1 MWVTESKLEESEV
14 ESCQMDV
21 FQDLTCIL
29 GASSGLVSVGG
40 KLRVGIWHDYM
51 IELFM
56 LVNAPLR
63 LQLRLQHPQTTP
75 PKQLSLPTFLALV
88 SSWTK
93 LNTILPREL
102 IFV

>member
-1 MWVTESKLEESEV
+1 MR
-14 ESCQMDV
+14 
-21 FQDLTCIL
+21 
-29 GASSGLVSVGG
+29 SSHAKWTSFKISLVSWALLPGFVSVCG

-75 PKQLSLPTFLALV
+75 PKQLSLLSFLALV
-88 SSWTK
+88 TSWTK

>member
-1 MWVTESKLEESEV
+1 MR
-14 ESCQMDV
+14 
-21 FQDLTCIL
+21 
-29 GASSGLVSVGG
+29 SSHAKWTSFKISLVSWALLLGFVSVG

-75 PKQLSLPTFLALV
+75 PKQLSLLSFLALV
-88 SSWTK
+88 TSWTK

>member
-1 MWVTESKLEESEV
+1 MEESEV

-29 GASSGLVSVGG
+29 GASSGLVSVG

-75 PKQLSLPTFLALV
+75 PKQLSLLSFLALV
-88 SSWTK
+88 TSWTK

>member
-1 MWVTESKLEESEV
+1 MR
-14 ESCQMDV
+14 
-21 FQDLTCIL
+21 
-29 GASSGLVSVGG
+29 SSHAKWTSFKISLVSWALLPSFVSVG

-75 PKQLSLPTFLALV
+75 PKQLSLLPFLALV
-88 SSWTK
+88 TSWTK